1 MYSACNAAPQLSAA
15 RAATASCSTAE
26 MRFFKSGFSVHQGHD
41 DGLNLRTEQD
51 QLQVHTTGLSFV
63 HGKAA
68 KMATF
73 LEALGCWAT
82 TTRASLAAARFL
94 RSLLI
99 GCEAH
104 LSQRSHRLLVTCV
117 AYGVRSFGFCA
128 LSLRIRLGEA
138 KRWSRSS
145 ERTELLLAARSRARC
160 RWRERE

>member
-1 MYSACNAAPQLSAA
+1 M
-15 RAATASCSTAE
+15 
-26 MRFFKSGFSVHQGHD
+26 
-41 DGLNLRTEQD
+41 
-51 QLQVHTTGLSFV
+51 HTTGLSFV

-138 KRWSRSS
+138 KRCNRDSPHVTRASRESEEATARLWLLWSPRG
-145 ERTELLLAARSRARC
+145 
-160 RWRERE
+160 